1 MSRFLQPPQISG
13 AGINGDVTRWTP
25 AFTATGLTYTGTGVT
40 HPAYNSYYVKNGHIV
55 SFWIEI
61 NLTTVSNFGTGQ
73 YKTELPFMPLPTSM
87 NHFAGWINVDPSVN
101 PDMAGHAILNADH
114 LTNTKTLDLHYL
126 KQAGGA
132 HTPIMEGMFIQGKP
146 VTLTTSSRIYVNG
159 TYITAE

>member
-25 AFTATGLTYTGTGVT
+25 AFTATGLTYTGTGAT

-73 YKTELPFMPLPTSM
+73 YKTELPFLPLPTSM

-132 HTPIMEGMFIQGKP
+132 HTPIMEGMFIQGEP
-146 VTLTTSSRIYVNG
+146 VTLTTSSRIYING
-159 TYITAE
+159 TYITEE